1 MKYRYVRCGKITDFN
16 ELFDLSARKQ
26 PVIWVAGLVSHEF
39 VRPAAFFLQWS
50 LAKLKCT
57 QLYKAKKVENETKS
71 VRKQQSR

>member
-1 MKYRYVRCGKITDFN
+1 MKYRYVRCAKITDFN

-26 PVIWVAGLVSHEF
+26 PVIWVVGLVPHEF

>member
-1 MKYRYVRCGKITDFN
+1 MKYRYVRCGKITDFD

-26 PVIWVAGLVSHEF
+26 PVIWVAGLVPHEF

-57 QLYKAKKVENETKS
+57 QLYKAKKVENETENI
-71 VRKQQSR
+71 RKQQSR

>member
-26 PVIWVAGLVSHEF
+26 PVIWVVGLVPYEF

>member
-26 PVIWVAGLVSHEF
+26 PVIWVTGLVPHEF

-71 VRKQQSR
+71 IRKQQSR

>member
-26 PVIWVAGLVSHEF
+26 PVIWVAGLVPHEF

>member
-26 PVIWVAGLVSHEF
+26 PVIWVTGLVHHEF

-71 VRKQQSR
+71 VRNQQSR

>member
-26 PVIWVAGLVSHEF
+26 PVIWVAGLVPHEF

-57 QLYKAKKVENETKS
+57 LLYKAKKVENETKS